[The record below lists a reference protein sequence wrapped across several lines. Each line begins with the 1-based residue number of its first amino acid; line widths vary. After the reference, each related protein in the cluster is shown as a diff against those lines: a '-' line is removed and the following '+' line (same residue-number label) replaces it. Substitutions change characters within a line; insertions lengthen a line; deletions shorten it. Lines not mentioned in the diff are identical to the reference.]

1 MRAYFFGNFYLSSIQ
16 QGIQA
21 GHVIGEM
28 SIQAEHEL
36 ESQYRDWAINHKTM
50 ILLNGGMA
58 SNLHDIVAL
67 FDRNDNPYCHEC
79 FREEEAALEGS
90 ITSVGIIIPEKIYQ
104 GASDWRN
111 GLIDPQELTEVVA
124 IPGARGLM
132 TQMVFTR
139 FDFELM
145 TLMNS
150 CRLAS

>member
-28 SIQAEHEL
+28 SIQAEYRL
-36 ESQYRDWAINHKTM
+36 ETQYRDWAINHKTV

-58 SNLHDIVAL
+58 ANLRAIEQTFKHP
-67 FDRNDNPYCHEC
+67 DNPYCWATFC
-79 FREEEAALEGS
+79 EEEAALENS
-90 ITSVGIIIPEKIYQ
+90 ITSVGIIVPEKVYQ
-104 GASDWRN
+104 GATDWRN

-132 TQMVFTR
+132 TQMVFDR
-139 FDFELM
+139 FDVELM
-145 TLMNS
+145 ALMNS